1 MGEEGRQ
8 KERIEESLDRRP
20 LQVEVGHCLLHIHPL
35 VQKILNQDE
44 RERNPREESLD
55 VREIDV
61 KGKENHRGGQEA
73 EVPPV
78 KMTAIAVMIVKE
90 KREEKSPNQEKSLI
104 VNQSL

>member
-8 KERIEESLDRRP
+8 KERIEESLDQRP

-61 KGKENHRGGQEA
+61 KGKGNHRGGQEA

-104 VNQSL
+104 VNL